1 MAGHGLVRYTAFM
14 VVHTETAPR
23 SDLPLEDDGPGLP
36 AIPVSQNPVSKFCE
50 FLDLKKLKVTGERM
64 KIIEHVFE
72 RHNHFEADQLLQSM
86 CDRGMR
92 VSRPTVYRTLS
103 LLVEAGLL
111 RELRFGRRSAYEH
124 NYGYPAHEH
133 LYCEKCGAVVEF
145 LSEELN
151 QLQDEICQKHGFQ
164 ADQRQFIVYGTCAA
178 CRQKRQT
185 NRKIDLI

>member
-1 MAGHGLVRYTAFM
+1 M
-14 VVHTETAPR
+14 VIHTHSELRAN
-23 SDLPLEDDGPGLP
+23 LPLEDDGAGLP
-36 AIPVSQNPVSKFCE
+36 AIPVSQHPVSKFRE

-86 CDRGMR
+86 RDRGMR

-124 NYGYPAHEH
+124 NYGYPSHEH
-133 LYCEKCGAVVEF
+133 LYCEKCGNVVEF
-145 LSEELN
+145 VSEELN
-151 QLQDEICQKHGFQ
+151 RLQDEICQKNGFQ
-164 ADQRQFIVYGTCAA
+164 AEQRQFIIYGTCSA

-185 NRKIDLI
+185 NRKYDLI